1 MSLEYWA
8 DRPVKPGED
17 AEDGETHRSPIL
29 TIFWRCG
36 PTAFSS
42 RTWPDAASGNE
53 PSTVLAEDSGVLQGL
68 AMLIR
73 GDLYGVRGGAAEP
86 APARPA
92 ASAPTLLLGGL
103 LLLIG
108 P

>member
-1 MSLEYWA
+1 MA
-8 DRPVKPGED
+8 F
-17 AEDGETHRSPIL
+17 RSPIL

-36 PTAFSS
+36 RMAFSS
-42 RTWPDAASGNE
+42 RKSPDTVSGNE
-53 PSTVLAEDSGVLQGL
+53 PSTVLAEDSGVLKGL

-73 GDLYGVRGGAAEP
+73 SKLYGVRGGAAKS

-92 ASAPTLLLGGL
+92 ASAPTLLLGEL